1 MGAARAAPA
10 CVHCVQGR
18 QRSPA
23 HMYPR
28 VGSGVQSRYDRVLI
42 LLAVD
47 LLIPR
52 RASTRAYGVVK
63 GSLVRVQVFIAEA
76 ITCVDE
82 KFQP

>member
-1 MGAARAAPA
+1 
-10 CVHCVQGR
+10 
-18 QRSPA
+18 
-23 HMYPR
+23 MYPR
-28 VGSGVQSRYDRVLI
+28 VGSGVQSRYESYDRVLI